1 MKYPVI
7 LKATA
12 ALAVVLTLSA
22 CSVGEDYQR
31 PAVNAPAAFSQ
42 GRGVP
47 ADQIAQ
53 DWWKSFGSTELNG
66 LIDKAVADN
75 TDISAAIAR
84 IEQARAQ
91 LKIAGADLLPSV
103 DANVDAGRS
112 RNNPASGRTTTS
124 TNLGAGLSVNYEV
137 DLFGRNRAT
146 RDSARASLDAARFD
160 KEAVNLL
167 VMGEVAR
174 TYFTLVNGYERLK
187 IADDTLRNARE
198 LLNIVEARLDAGA
211 ASSVDVAQQRAALAT
226 TEAQRATIVRGIAT
240 AENALAVLVGE
251 PAQTVKVRGRSLA
264 MLNIPAISP
273 GQPSRL
279 LERRPD
285 IRTAEQNL
293 VAANAN
299 ITAARA
305 ALFPSLN
312 LGLGAS
318 IASGGFGDPTSTV
331 INALAGLTAPIF
343 QGGRLE
349 GGVEQATARQKE
361 LLAAYR
367 KAILVSFQE
376 VEDALAGITATQNR
390 EKLLATAS
398 REASRAYQLSREL
411 YDAGATDFQT
421 LLDVQRD
428 ELSAKDSYSQSR
440 SERLTTAVDL
450 YLALGGGWSDRVAR

>member
-1 MKYPVI
+1 MKYPAI
-7 LKATA
+7 LRA
-12 ALAVVLTLSA
+12 AAVVSMVAVLSA
-22 CSVGEDYQR
+22 CSVGSDYQR
-31 PAVNAPAAFSQ
+31 PDVKSPAAFSQ
-42 GRGVP
+42 GDGMD
-47 ADQIAQ
+47 AGQIAK
-53 DWWKSFGSTELNG
+53 DWWKGFGSAELNG
-66 LIDKAVADN
+66 LMDQAVANN
-75 TDISAAIAR
+75 TDISAALAR

-103 DANVDAGRS
+103 DASGSAGRS
-112 RNNPASGRTTTS
+112 RTNPVSGKTTTATS
-124 TNLGAGLSVNYEV
+124 LGAGLNVNYEV
-137 DLFGRNRAT
+137 DLFGRNRAA
-146 RDSARASLDAARFD
+146 RDSAKAGLQASYFD
-160 KEAVNLL
+160 KDATELL

-187 IADDTLRNARE
+187 ISDDTLRNARE
-198 LLNIVEARLDAGA
+198 VLRIVEARKDAGA
-211 ASSVDVAQQRAALAT
+211 ASSVDVAQQRAALAS

-251 PAQTVKVRGRSLA
+251 PAQTVKVRERSLA

-285 IRTAEQNL
+285 IRAAEQNL

-312 LGLGAS
+312 LGAGAS
-318 IASGGFGDPTSTV
+318 LAAAGFGDPVSTV
-331 INALAGLTAPIF
+331 ISALASLSAPIF
-343 QGGRLE
+343 EGGRLE
-349 GGVEQATARQKE
+349 GGVEQATGRQKE
-361 LLAAYR
+361 LLASYR
-367 KAILVSFQE
+367 KTILVSFQE
-376 VEDALAGITATQNR
+376 VEDALAATTATQSR
-390 EKLLATAS
+390 EKSLATAA

-440 SERLTTAVDL
+440 SERLTSAVDL
-450 YLALGGGWSDRVAR
+450 YLALGGGWSDRVPR

>member
-7 LKATA
+7 LKATV

-22 CSVGEDYQR
+22 CSVGDDYQR
-31 PAVNAPAAFSQ
+31 PAVTAPAAFSQ
-42 GRGVP
+42 GGGVP

-75 TDISAAIAR
+75 TDISAALAR

-103 DANVDAGRS
+103 DATASAGRS
-112 RNNPASGRTTTS
+112 RNNPASGRTTNETS
-124 TNLGAGLSVNYEV
+124 LGAGLSVNYEV

-146 RDSARASLDAARFD
+146 RDSARAGLEAARFD
-160 KEAVNLL
+160 QQAVNLL

-187 IADDTLRNARE
+187 ISDDTLGNARE
-198 LLNIVEARLDAGA
+198 LLQIVEARFEAGA

-251 PAQTVKVRGRSLA
+251 PAQTVKVRARSLA

-293 VAANAN
+293 IAANAN

-318 IASGGFGDPTSTV
+318 IASGGFGDPASTV

-376 VEDALAGITATQNR
+376 VEDALAATTATQTR
-390 EKLLATAS
+390 EKLLATAA
-398 REASRAYQLSREL
+398 REASRAYQLSRDL
-411 YDAGATDFQT
+411 YDAGAADFQT

-440 SERLTTAVDL
+440 SERLTSAVDL

>member
-1 MKYPVI
+1 MKYQVI
-7 LKATA
+7 FKATA
-12 ALAVVLTLSA
+12 ALAVVLTVAA
-22 CSVGEDYQR
+22 CSVGSDYQR
-31 PAVNAPAAFSQ
+31 PNVNTPAAFSQ
-42 GRGVP
+42 GDGMD
-47 ADQIAQ
+47 AGQIAQ

-66 LIDKAVADN
+66 LVDKALANN

-103 DANVDAGRS
+103 DASASAGRS
-112 RNNPASGRTTTS
+112 RSNPDSGRTTTQTS
-124 TNLGAGLSVNYEV
+124 LDAGLNVNYEV
-137 DLFGRNRAT
+137 DLFGRNRAAT
-146 RDSARASLDAARFD
+146 DSARASLNASYFD
-160 KEAVNLL
+160 KEATDLL

-174 TYFTLVNGYERLK
+174 TYFVLVNGYERLK

-198 LLNIVEARLDAGA
+198 LLKIVEARLDAGA

-264 MLNIPAISP
+264 MLNIPAIAP

-285 IRTAEQNL
+285 IRVAEQNL
-293 VAANAN
+293 VAANAD
-299 ITAARA
+299 ITVARA

-312 LGLGAS
+312 LGLGLG
-318 IASGGFGDPTSTV
+318 IAAGGFGDPTSTV

-361 LLAAYR
+361 LLANYR
-367 KAILVSFQE
+367 RAILVSFQE
-376 VEDALAGITATQNR
+376 VEDALAATTATQSR
-390 EKLLATAS
+390 EKSLATAA

-440 SERLTTAVDL
+440 SERLTSAVDL
-450 YLALGGGWSDRVAR
+450 YLALGGGWSDKVAR